1 MTLESYAE
9 LAVLSRVKG
18 LLARASA
25 LNNFNNNSN
34 FNANNRNVD
43 NNNRRL
49 RGIVRHTETTLLM
62 TYRDLWKEL
71 CSYDN
76 LFLAYKK
83 ARKHKTLKHYVIEF
97 EKNLE
102 DNLLTLQVELQ
113 LKSYSP
119 KPLETFIIRD
129 PKTRKISKSDF
140 RDRIIH
146 HALCNIIEPIFDK
159 IFIYDSYANR
169 LNKGTLKAIDRFE
182 IFMRKVSQNN
192 TITCY
197 ALKADIKHYFESVNH
212 KLLLEIISKRIKDKN
227 VLWLI
232 KIILD
237 NHKTD
242 LKGRG
247 MPLGN
252 LTSQFFANVYL
263 NELDYFIKNEL
274 LMKYYIRYVDDF
286 VIFSK
291 SRNELKM
298 FEEKINIFLKE
309 KLDIILHPEK
319 TKILVLDKGIGFLGL
334 RIYYFYKLLKKSN
347 LRKFK
352 NKLSRLIFN
361 YDNKKTDY
369 DTIYDFLEGWIAYS
383 KNANTYKLRK
393 HILNH
398 LEQKFSGEISTKE
411 LNRYLKEQ

>member
-1 MTLESYAE
+1 
-9 LAVLSRVKG
+9 
-18 LLARASA
+18 
-25 LNNFNNNSN
+25 
-34 FNANNRNVD
+34 
-43 NNNRRL
+43 
-49 RGIVRHTETTLLM
+49 
-62 TYRDLWKEL
+62 
-71 CSYDN
+71 
-76 LFLAYKK
+76 
-83 ARKHKTLKHYVIEF
+83 
-97 EKNLE
+97 
-102 DNLLTLQVELQ
+102 
-113 LKSYSP
+113 
-119 KPLETFIIRD
+119 
-129 PKTRKISKSDF
+129 
-140 RDRIIH
+140 
-146 HALCNIIEPIFDK
+146 
-159 IFIYDSYANR
+159 
-169 LNKGTLKAIDRFE
+169 
-182 IFMRKVSQNN
+182 
-192 TITCY
+192 
-197 ALKADIKHYFESVNH
+197 
-212 KLLLEIISKRIKDKN
+212 
-227 VLWLI
+227 
-232 KIILD
+232 
-237 NHKTD
+237 
-242 LKGRG
+242 